1 MSLKSGP
8 VELVCG
14 KFVKGVLKN
23 KVSNW
28 LPVYSSF
35 LKKKNPYV
43 YLKYIMYPSHEISCG
58 YARVSKY
65 MTFDVK
71 TIGE

>member
-35 LKKKNPYV
+35 LKKK
-43 YLKYIMYPSHEISCG
+43 IHMSI
-58 YARVSKY
+58 
-65 MTFDVK
+65 
-71 TIGE
+71 